1 MSRALIVSMIVLTGT
16 ALAIASS
23 SLPTAYADDDWQRLP
38 TESELGDLRRAV
50 ETPPGGFVRVTTRI
64 LKLMDPSS
72 SDPLRASRVLL
83 NIAEVKGDV
92 WHFSAAWLRRQGD
105 GGFSWDYFMD
115 SEGARGWWQEQLLA
129 ETGRYRQ
136 GWTDSSAAE
145 PRAPGS
151 LGEPVSNIAGVC
163 GSGGRAPAVV
173 PTYALG
179 TPGADGSNLQERLDP
194 VTDQMA
200 VTFRVTTPRAA
211 FIYVGDQWYDLDLA
225 LFSITRDQGLACWQ
239 TTGARAR
246 SERHQGRAIQLIRP
260 DEQILELIEPGDYAL
275 MIGLAPGAVYDPA
288 HEFTVRVALTP
299 PFCGSLSPSN
309 VANPSYPNLVMRA
322 DDAWYQLGITI
333 DPPEDERGPFSLLT
347 FSAFVSPPYL
357 DLYEFDW
364 AMDGAPVA
372 GIIEPLIQEPVSHLP
387 RPPHLHRVSVTARGV
402 RDYPDPDQPHRPPT
416 LSAECTFRSP

>member
-1 MSRALIVSMIVLTGT
+1 VGILVFVGSLGGLALDPSIARADET
-16 ALAIASS
+16 
-23 SLPTAYADDDWQRLP
+23 WQRLP
-38 TESELGDLRRAV
+38 SEDELAELRREV
-50 ETPPGGFVRVTTRI
+50 ERPPAGQVRVTTRL
-64 LKLMDPSS
+64 LKLDDAST
-72 SDPLRASRVLL
+72 SDPVRSGRVLL
-83 NIAEVKGDV
+83 NIAEVSGDV
-92 WHFSAAWLRRQGD
+92 WHFAAAWLRQGPD
-105 GGFSWDYFMD
+105 GGFAWDYFMD
-115 SEGARGWWQEQLLA
+115 STGARGWWQSQLLA
-129 ETGRYRQ
+129 ETGQYRQ
-136 GWTDSSAAE
+136 GWGSESASASAPIPA
-145 PRAPGS
+145 PR
-151 LGEPVSNIAGVC
+151 EPVSNLAGVC
-163 GSGGRAPAVV
+163 ASGGRAPAVV

-200 VTFRVTTPRAA
+200 VTFRVTQPRAA
-211 FIYVGDQWYDLDLA
+211 FVYVGDQWYDLDLA

-299 PFCGSLSPSN
+299 PFCGSLSPAN
-309 VANPSYPNLVMRA
+309 VPNPSYPNLIMRA

-333 DPPEDERGPFSLLT
+333 DPAEADRGPFSLLT

-364 AMDGAPVA
+364 AMDGVPLA
-372 GIIEPLIQEPVSHLP
+372 GVIEPMIQEPASHLP
-387 RPPHLHRVSVTARGV
+387 RPPHLHRVTVTARGV

-416 LSAECTFRSP
+416 LMAQCTFPSP